1 MRSGRGVGAQHV
13 PGRGARAR
21 AERLWRE
28 TVASS
33 PAENS
38 NGANSPHLTPT
49 LSSPRGGEGEK
60 DAAASVPSPP
70 PSRNGGDTTAAA
82 CVPSPPPSQASG
94 ASARRLRDTK
104 NSAERD
110 RERWGKSRR
119 NPRRS
124 LNGSENGPSLPAGPA
139 TRKLRALWISAF
151 HLGLIRD
158 SSDAALAAWLRRQ
171 TRRDAGRDGGRANAD
186 HADLT
191 PDGLTP
197 DGLAHAIQPLE
208 AWLARAAGVDWRPHL
223 SLGRSGHVRE
233 VRRPRARVLEAQ
245 WRILYRQGRVRI
257 ASHAAL
263 GAYASRFAGLGRADS
278 HLALSDAQA
287 DALIRHLGT
296 CIRKAGAPREDAL
309 GRRRAQASG
318 RGDPSAST
326 SG

>member
-1 MRSGRGVGAQHV
+1 M
-13 PGRGARAR
+13 
-21 AERLWRE
+21 
-28 TVASS
+28 
-33 PAENS
+33 
-38 NGANSPHLTPT
+38 
-49 LSSPRGGEGEK
+49 K
-60 DAAASVPSPP
+60 
-70 PSRNGGDTTAAA
+70 
-82 CVPSPPPSQASG
+82 
-94 ASARRLRDTK
+94 
-104 NSAERD
+104 
-110 RERWGKSRR
+110 
-119 NPRRS
+119 
-124 LNGSENGPSLPAGPA
+124 NGPSLPSGSA

-158 SSDAALAAWLRRQ
+158 SSDAALAAWLRLQ
-171 TRRDAGRDGGRANAD
+171 TGRDGGHVDAG
-186 HADLT
+186 HADAGLS

-197 DGLAHAIQPLE
+197 DGIAGAIQPLE

-263 GAYASRFAGLGRADS
+263 DAYASRFAGLGRADS

-296 CIRKAGAPREDAL
+296 CIRKAGAPRESTL
-309 GRRRAQASG
+309 GRRRAQAPG
-318 RGDPSAST
+318 RADSSAAT

>member
-1 MRSGRGVGAQHV
+1 MRSGRGAGAQQV

-28 TVASS
+28 TVVPP
-33 PAENS
+33 PAAGE
-38 NGANSPHLTPT
+38 
-49 LSSPRGGEGEK
+49 GGEGTQP
-60 DAAASVPSPP
+60 ATACSPSPP
-70 PSRNGGDTTAAA
+70 LGE
-82 CVPSPPPSQASG
+82 
-94 ASARRLRDTK
+94 
-104 NSAERD
+104 ERAG
-110 RERWGKSRR
+110 ERWGRR
-119 NPRRS
+119 KASTSQQP
-124 LNGSENGPSLPAGPA
+124 LNGVENAPPLPVGPA

-151 HLGLIRD
+151 HLGLVRD
-158 SSDAALAAWLRRQ
+158 SSDGALAAWLRRQ
-171 TRRDAGRDGGRANAD
+171 TGRDAG
-186 HADLT
+186 HADAGLS

-197 DGLAHAIQPLE
+197 DGIARAIQPLE

-233 VRRPRARVLEAQ
+233 IRRPRARVLEAQ

-287 DALIRHLGT
+287 DALIRHLGA
-296 CIRKAGAPREDAL
+296 CIRKAGAPRENAPS
-309 GRRRAQASG
+309 RRRAQAAG

-326 SG
+326 RG

>member
-1 MRSGRGVGAQHV
+1 MRSGRGAGAQHM

-33 PAENS
+33 PA
-38 NGANSPHLTPT
+38 A
-49 LSSPRGGEGEK
+49 GEGGAETQ
-60 DAAASVPSPP
+60 APSACSPSPP
-70 PSRNGGDTTAAA
+70 RGEERAGARW
-82 CVPSPPPSQASG
+82 G
-94 ASARRLRDTK
+94 RRKASA
-104 NSAERD
+104 SQQ
-110 RERWGKSRR
+110 
-119 NPRRS
+119 S
-124 LNGSENGPSLPAGPA
+124 LNGVKNGPSLPSGSA

-151 HLGLIRD
+151 HLGLVRD

-171 TRRDAGRDGGRANAD
+171 TGRDGG
-186 HADLT
+186 HADAGHA
-191 PDGLTP
+191 GLTP
-197 DGLAHAIQPLE
+197 DGIAHAIQPLE

-296 CIRKAGAPREDAL
+296 CIRKAGAARENAL
-309 GRRRAQASG
+309 GRRRAQAAG
-318 RGDPSAST
+318 RGDPSAAT